1 MQLWGL
7 WSGHE
12 VGELYTLC
20 KDNVKW
26 GWRGGS
32 VLFSQRARV
41 ESPSSLPGSCLL
53 KLRTEAEQ
61 WVALPL
67 GRHRQADLGSRPA
80 WSIESSRTARAIQI
94 NPVLKN
100 KKQTTIKDSKN
111 KSKAKNH
118 VKCKNRRYLPWQGTE
133 QAGETQR
140 EPFLRGWGAWP

>member
-20 KDNVKW
+20 KDKVKW

-32 VLFSQRARV
+32 VLFFQRARV
-41 ESPSSLPGSCLL
+41 ESPASLPGSCLL
-53 KLRTEAEQ
+53 KLRTVAER

-80 WSIESSRTARAIQI
+80 WSIESSRTARAI
-94 NPVLKN
+94 
-100 KKQTTIKDSKN
+100 
-111 KSKAKNH
+111 
-118 VKCKNRRYLPWQGTE
+118 
-133 QAGETQR
+133 
-140 EPFLRGWGAWP
+140 